1 MKHFYKKF
9 IIYLTLGFLCSLITV
24 FFELNSLAHPKLILE
39 CIAYYSVFIFLND
52 VIIRWF
58 YLKTNIPSFI
68 KVLINIVVGLSLL
81 VLGRYLVSPFEIY
94 QLLTFDLFLVILFP
108 LIIIGD
114 VNLDLYIRKSFDK
127 YNVSLRKFRNK
138 KN

>member
-9 IIYLTLGFLCSLITV
+9 IIYLTLGFFCSLITV
-24 FFELNSLAHPKLILE
+24 FFELNSLAYPKLLLE
-39 CIAYYSVFIFLND
+39 GIAYYSVFIFLND